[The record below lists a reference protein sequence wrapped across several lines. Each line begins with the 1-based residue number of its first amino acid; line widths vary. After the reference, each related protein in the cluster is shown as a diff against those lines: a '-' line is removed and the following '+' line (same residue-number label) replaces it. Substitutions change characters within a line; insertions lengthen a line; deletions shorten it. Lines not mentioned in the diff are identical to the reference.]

1 MKVLSTKRTRRGKR
15 KTSKHVSKN
24 LRFLGVNA
32 AGLKSKLLTFKKV
45 LFELQPSVFFIEET
59 KFKNSGK
66 IKIDNYDIFEL
77 IRTNRE
83 GGGLA
88 LGCLKSLNPVWVRE
102 GNDMVEAISV
112 DIFIKNLKI
121 RCCAAYGCQENDV
134 NDRKNAF
141 WEYLYDEV
149 VFARNSGA
157 GLVLH
162 FDGNLWAGKNI
173 IPGDP
178 RPQNRNGKLFQEFLQ
193 SNPHLTVV
201 NSLPICEG
209 LITRRRYK
217 DDKLEESV
225 LDFFVV
231 CDKVLPHI
239 TRMVIDNSKK
249 HILTNY
255 KPARKGGKSVDS
267 DHFTEYMDLDLKITN
282 EKPMRREVYNFK
294 NKKSQLKFKTLTSGT
309 KDFTNCFE
317 NDDASFLIQIEN
329 WRRVLKSYCGKAFRK
344 IRIRKKMLKPINP
357 EISKLINE
365 KNELLKKKDDLN
377 AEKTIEE
384 IDRSIS
390 EREALN
396 NRDKIM
402 KNFKSYS
409 DNPETINMQ
418 EMWKKNKKLWP
429 KCGNNLP
436 TAKKNHKG
444 KLVSNPGGIRKLLAR
459 EYKDRLRK
467 RPVRPDIADIRLRR
481 KEIFRMKLKLAG
493 MRQSRD
499 WTMADL
505 EEALRNLKNNKSR
518 DFEGYLN
525 ELFKLDTIGDNLKE
539 SILMMFNK
547 LKRKKL
553 IPMFMNFCNIT
564 TVPKKGSKTEL
575 KNERGIFRVPII
587 RYILMRIMYNMK
599 YWGIDENMS
608 DCQMGARKG
617 KSSRNNIFIVNGII
631 HEVRKSK
638 KMKPVTLQI
647 YDYAQMFDSIDLDQ
661 AISDIYDVGLN
672 DDTLVLLHEANK
684 DIQMAVKTN
693 NGLTERQSL
702 KDIVLQGDTWGSL
715 LASVQVDSIG
725 KECQDRGYGYMYKDS
740 LFVSILG
747 MVDDMLGITEAGY
760 KAQQMNTFMNVK
772 TAEKTLQ
779 SGPKKCSDRWTVQ
792 YEDNFHEWHAEVK
805 HIICS

>member
-1 MKVLSTKRTRRGKR
+1 
-15 KTSKHVSKN
+15 
-24 LRFLGVNA
+24 
-32 AGLKSKLLTFKKV
+32 
-45 LFELQPSVFFIEET
+45 
-59 KFKNSGK
+59 
-66 IKIDNYDIFEL
+66 
-77 IRTNRE
+77 
-83 GGGLA
+83 
-88 LGCLKSLNPVWVRE
+88 
-102 GNDMVEAISV
+102 
-112 DIFIKNLKI
+112 
-121 RCCAAYGCQENDV
+121 
-134 NDRKNAF
+134 
-141 WEYLYDEV
+141 
-149 VFARNSGA
+149 
-157 GLVLH
+157 
-162 FDGNLWAGKNI
+162 
-173 IPGDP
+173 
-178 RPQNRNGKLFQEFLQ
+178 
-193 SNPHLTVV
+193 
-201 NSLPICEG
+201 
-209 LITRRRYK
+209 
-217 DDKLEESV
+217 
-225 LDFFVV
+225 
-231 CDKVLPHI
+231 
-239 TRMVIDNSKK
+239 MVIDNSKK

-564 TVPKKGSKTEL
+564 TVTKKG
-575 KNERGIFRVPII
+575 
-587 RYILMRIMYNMK
+587 
-599 YWGIDENMS
+599 
-608 DCQMGARKG
+608 
-617 KSSRNNIFIVNGII
+617 
-631 HEVRKSK
+631 
-638 KMKPVTLQI
+638 
-647 YDYAQMFDSIDLDQ
+647 
-661 AISDIYDVGLN
+661 
-672 DDTLVLLHEANK
+672 
-684 DIQMAVKTN
+684 
-693 NGLTERQSL
+693 
-702 KDIVLQGDTWGSL
+702 
-715 LASVQVDSIG
+715 
-725 KECQDRGYGYMYKDS
+725 
-740 LFVSILG
+740 
-747 MVDDMLGITEAGY
+747 
-760 KAQQMNTFMNVK
+760 
-772 TAEKTLQ
+772 
-779 SGPKKCSDRWTVQ
+779 
-792 YEDNFHEWHAEVK
+792 
-805 HIICS
+805 